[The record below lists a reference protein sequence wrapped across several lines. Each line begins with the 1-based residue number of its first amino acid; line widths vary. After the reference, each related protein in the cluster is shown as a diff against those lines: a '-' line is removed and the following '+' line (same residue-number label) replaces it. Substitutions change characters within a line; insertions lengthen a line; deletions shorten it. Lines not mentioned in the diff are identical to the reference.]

1 MLQESLEQQVGQLQ
15 ELLERRLE
23 ETAVSIAS
31 AEERWLQGLGREQ
44 VERET
49 RIDGLQA
56 EVVEFKVRWDSL
68 QDDMQVQ
75 RNEVS
80 AMIQKVSELCS
91 SVALAQQQEL
101 QAVRDE
107 HQQLRCLLHDRKHI
121 EKTGA
126 PASEPKD
133 LEPVTGETKANSA
146 WKDDAGA
153 TLRELE
159 QQVEDSREKLQDVST
174 TVIAMQAGMRAQQ
187 EWQDEAKLELDEV
200 SMTQRAI
207 KMQLQDMSSGIR
219 PDMQSINIETE
230 EVFPLSAALSSS
242 WLDVVSANAEGTEQS
257 PSFPPTP
264 DTNQSQIP
272 PLNVLEN
279 AAHCPA
285 GAIREAVDLPLRSR
299 VTELAVCVE
308 QRLDDLEVAVP
319 NLQEAMFQSTSNLE
333 RLIAQL
339 WSELGQE
346 LAISGAQRN
355 AKLHGHHTADTSP
368 MYSSSRSGGVQRG
381 RVLSPRYSEARSKS
395 S

>member
-31 AEERWLQGLGREQ
+31 AEERWLQGLGRER

-75 RNEVS
+75 RHEVS

-91 SVALAQQQEL
+91 SVASAQQQEL
-101 QAVRDE
+101 NAVRDE

-121 EKTGA
+121 EKKGA

-146 WKDDAGA
+146 WKNDAGA

-159 QQVEDSREKLQDVST
+159 QQVEDSKEKLQNVST
-174 TVIAMQAGMRAQQ
+174 TVIAMQAGMRAQ
-187 EWQDEAKLELDEV
+187 
-200 SMTQRAI
+200 
-207 KMQLQDMSSGIR
+207 QDMSSGIR

-242 WLDVVSANAEGTEQS
+242 WLNVVSANAEGTEQS

-319 NLQEAMFQSTSNLE
+319 NLQEAMFQTTSNLE